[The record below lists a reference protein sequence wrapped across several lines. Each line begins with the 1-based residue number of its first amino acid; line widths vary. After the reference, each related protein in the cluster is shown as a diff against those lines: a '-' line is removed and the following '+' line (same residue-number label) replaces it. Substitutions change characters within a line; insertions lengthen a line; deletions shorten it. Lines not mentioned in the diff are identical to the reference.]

1 MTQEIFKRYEKK
13 YMLTQKQYDAVMP
26 ALERQMDTDHY
37 GEYTISNIYF
47 DTPDF
52 QLVRQSI
59 EKPEYKEK
67 LRLRAYGKATD
78 TSVVYAEL
86 KKKFDGVVYK
96 RRIPMPLCQARKYLY
111 YGIRRIE
118 ESQILKEIDYVL
130 NQKAVESRDFET
142 IEKEMTTI
150 AEFCRKNKIKDKVI
164 VEMCKLDGDEEAKR
178 KVCEIALKAK
188 PVYLKTSTGRS
199 FKGADLN
206 DVKLMKSILKDA
218 VKIKAAGGIHN
229 YEEAKAFIDAGASA
243 LGASAGIAIVEGES
257 K

>member
-1 MTQEIFKRYEKK
+1 MAIEKYIDYIDDPNDTYEEYLEKAKK
-13 YMLTQKQYDAVMP
+13 YNFRCVFYDHSNPETYEQGLELLKGTDIVLAGAIDFPEGVMSLEDKMIEFEKAVKM
-26 ALERQMDTDHY
+26 
-37 GEYTISNIYF
+37 
-47 DTPDF
+47 
-52 QLVRQSI
+52 
-59 EKPEYKEK
+59 
-67 LRLRAYGKATD
+67 
-78 TSVVYAEL
+78 
-86 KKKFDGVVYK
+86 GV
-96 RRIPMPLCQARKYLY
+96 P
-111 YGIRRIE
+111 
-118 ESQILKEIDYVL
+118 EIDYVL

-150 AEFCRKNKIKDKVI
+150 AEFCRDNHIKDKVI
-164 VEMCKLDGDEEAKR
+164 VEMCKLDGDEEAKK

-206 DVKLMKSILKDA
+206 DVKLMKSILGDE

-243 LGASAGIAIVEGES
+243 LGASAGIAIVEGEP